1 MSLSCF
7 AGTIT
12 YHILEHHIS
21 LSGYT
26 LCSTMVCLP
35 FLLDFDKSYDL
46 QVQDILKF

>member
-1 MSLSCF
+1 MSVSCF
-7 AGTIT
+7 KGTVT

-21 LSGYT
+21 LSDDT

-46 QVQDILKF
+46 QVQDSLKF